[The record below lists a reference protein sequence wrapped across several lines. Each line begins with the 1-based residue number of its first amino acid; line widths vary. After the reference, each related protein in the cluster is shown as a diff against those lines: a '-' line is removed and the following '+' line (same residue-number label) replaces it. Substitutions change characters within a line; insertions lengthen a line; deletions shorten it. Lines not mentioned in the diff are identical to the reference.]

1 MNNFKNKLNKALHGH
16 TLPAAAVTVIL
27 IVSVMLLNMILYT
40 IGQNYPLYLQF
51 SEKVDLSISDAS
63 DDNFAAAVLRGDE
76 VTVTFCMYRDVIETH
91 STGKLVLDTA
101 EAFAEKYPELI
112 KLNFINIITQ
122 LDESGSFVDTAPYEQ
137 FSEEYGVPLSRYS
150 VIFEC
155 GNKVKVLTDTYTS
168 AGFADFF
175 TFDSSGSVTSYSGE
189 ETFASMI
196 NYVMRSEEP
205 KYAYF
210 TTGHS
215 ETQSISLYSLL
226 TRAGYIVKEI
236 NLRKVDKVPDN
247 AGLVVISNPISDF
260 ERAAEG
266 SNLHSEIERLRA
278 YAERGGNFLVTLDP
292 VASAA
297 PVLYSFLAEF
307 GITPDRTEEGESMIV
322 KDNDNGITTDGF
334 TLIADY
340 AEGELPAALR
350 EKTDIGGGNIIIRY
364 VSSLT
369 LSGEAKPLLLASR
382 SAVTEAGGETVN
394 TDGSYVIAGYS
405 EHECESGSVAS
416 MVVVP
421 SVYLT
426 ATDAIITNGYA
437 NKDFIYA
444 LCDTLFEAD
453 SMTYGCNSYV
463 YDDTVLENLTMGQ
476 ARIYTAVAIAIPAVL
491 AVFGAVLII
500 RRKNR

>member
-1 MNNFKNKLNKALHGH
+1 MNNFKEKFSKALHGRS
-16 TLPAAAVTVIL
+16 LPATAVTVIL
-27 IVSVMLLNMILYT
+27 IASVMLLNMILYT
-40 IGQNYPLYLQF
+40 IGQNYQLYLRF
-51 SEKVDLSISDAS
+51 DKEEDLSISDAS
-63 DDNFAAAVLRGDE
+63 DKNFEDAVLRGDK
-76 VTVTFCMYRDVIETH
+76 VTVTFCMYRDVIENH
-91 STGKLVLDTA
+91 STGKLVLNTA
-101 EAFAEKYPELI
+101 EEFAEKYPELI
-112 KLNFINIITQ
+112 TLRFVNIITQ
-122 LDESGSFVDTAPYEQ
+122 LDERGNFIDTAPYEA

-155 GNKVKVLTDTYTS
+155 GNKVRVLTDTYTS

-196 NYVMRSEEP
+196 NYVMQSDEP

-215 ETQSISLYSLL
+215 EMPSVSLYSVL
-226 TRAGYIVKEI
+226 TRAGYIVEEI
-236 NLRKVDKVPDN
+236 NLRKVDKIPDN

-266 SNLHSEIERLRA
+266 SKLHSEIERLRD

-292 VASAA
+292 VASAT

-307 GITPDRTEEGESMIV
+307 GFAPDRTSEGESHIV
-322 KDNDNGITTDGF
+322 KDTENGITTDGF
-334 TLIADY
+334 TLVASYADGDVPL
-340 AEGELPAALR
+340 AVK

-369 LSGEAKPLLLASR
+369 LSGAARPLLLASR
-382 SAVTEAGGETVN
+382 SAVTEAGGDTVN
-394 TDGSYVIAGYS
+394 TDGSYVVAGYS
-405 EHECESGSVAS
+405 ELECESGSTAS

-426 ATDAIITNGYA
+426 ATDAIVTNGYA

-444 LCDTLFEAD
+444 LCETLFEAD
-453 SMTYGCNSYV
+453 SMTYGCTSYV
-463 YDDTVLENLTMGQ
+463 YNDTVLENLTMGT
-476 ARIYTAVAIAIPAVL
+476 AKVYTAVAIAIPVVIAAL
-491 AVFGAVLII
+491 GAVLII